1 MYFYPNSPIA
11 FQMPIIKRILFGVF
25 FIFCAIS
32 TSAQV
37 FSTPD
42 KFPQEVKNWIMES
55 RFRDAFLVGDRWL
68 AFHKNPKISSEE
80 LAEYDQIL
88 KNMPSKGFKSGELA
102 YFFVRSFIQ
111 FENSEKSRK
120 GFIQVWNKLL
130 EAKDPKTALEFAK
143 QVESWQYNNFFTDL
157 GSVGL
162 GIKGDIVFSWAS
174 IDPDSTT
181 DNKPKSQSG
190 PLISF
195 NAPEITFTSQ
205 KDTLR
210 LNADM
215 FYWDIKNR
223 FGKGI
228 NTLIA
233 GEKMGIP
240 AGQWQVG
247 NFSILPKSG
256 QILSKTSIWKEK
268 DLAIKGEGFIQIKK
282 KAGQKY
288 FSFDFKAE
296 EDLPKALVSQFWK
309 ANGRLWISNEKRG
322 LLGDL
327 HHKAKLE
334 IFQKDSLMARALADV
349 LWILPDESVQIPEG
363 IFSSYISSKDSIS
376 HERVKMNWQAK
387 SETFHV
393 QKLPGLAAEKLF
405 FEDSFHQLRLSA
417 DLAILSP
424 PLHRIDFFRVAAKGE
439 VPAWVESYD
448 FFEPNRLRNTL
459 GVLTYDPLR
468 ILYNYFKE
476 KKISSAYLGDIA
488 YKFNK
493 QEADL
498 KSGFYQFRQAGFI
511 TIENPGDL
519 LSFTR
524 AGLHYAQVV
533 YEKKDFDQF
542 FVASDGEI
550 VGRAPN
556 MSINLQNKQ
565 LAVNGVNEIM
575 VSDSLHAAFR
585 PQNKQLVFTKGRDFD
600 LDGEVK
606 IGNYRFRG
614 PDFRF
619 DFSKFTINFDKID
632 SITFFPLKKDGSLSN
647 KEVGSELK
655 YESGSILLS
664 PPNNKSG
671 RIANKAFP
679 KLIIPKGVTAYFNE
693 DWRANGVY
701 STKNYFQ
708 VPSIQLDSL
717 LNKEIT
723 FEGAFISDGIF
734 PPLKTNLEYMEDLS
748 LGFQYRSKLSL
759 DIYAKK
765 GKFQN
770 TGKLAMEKSG
780 LHGPGQLQLLGISSD
795 SKDVF
800 FYPDSLN
807 SKGISGK
814 ITSIAPYNYLPQASF
829 LSHNLYWEKSTDSL
843 IIQPIKNNFKL
854 YNNVAELNGTLKIH
868 QKNVFGQ
875 GELIQQ
881 EGYFISD
888 SFEFYANNWKTSNA
902 KLRIGKN
909 LKQFKPAIYSPE
921 IAAESDLKQKKINFR
936 APKNSSDE
944 AQIVFPFIGYQS
956 NGLEATWDIENRHF
970 KLSNKKGFVLS
981 AWESDSTQISD
992 SLSISNLQGS
1002 STGKGTITAK
1012 SADYDLKLEFLQL
1025 GGVENVSI
1033 GPSLIYPFKGQFGIQ
1048 KDRKFKPFQ
1057 NAKAVLDAKNE
1068 RHILNNLQVI
1078 DANENYFRGEGDYL
1092 LPRSSGDSI
1101 LIRFKQFEFV
1111 PGAKSTDE
1119 SFVKAEAHFGEK
1131 NNLSITPHQW
1141 FKGDV
1146 LLESNKEFIQFKGFV
1161 RPNLGL
1167 SGLRTGWIPFEP
1179 KPGEAP
1185 KLQLNE
1191 SLNDENGRPVTAG
1204 IFINEQNKLYPTFLG
1219 PQSDDQDP
1227 IVFSAEGSVTE
1238 EKDRFVIEGKQSKT
1252 ELLFKERQ
1260 FNAYGPIHFFEGNKL
1275 LKAAGNLV
1283 MSTDTLLP
1291 RLNTWLSL
1299 QFPFAPELL
1308 KNMGEK
1314 IVKHFLDEGPSEN
1327 SSDEPEQRD
1336 DYLRRAQ
1343 LILDQKIPEATML
1356 KMDKDHVPL
1365 HLVNPEF
1372 GKTINFSR
1380 VDWSWLPNTS
1390 AFYSSGPI
1398 SIVNVGNVDINSQ
1411 IKGFMEVIKKPNK
1424 EEFYGYWEISED
1436 LWYFFAYFE
1445 GELGVYSSD
1454 NAFLGVVRDLVK
1466 NGKKD
1471 KGQIRIVEA
1480 AADEKD
1486 AFLKRFTSYYRKVT
1500 PSQKTKKQVEKP
1512 KETPKPKTKS
1522 KQGGF

>member
-1 MYFYPNSPIA
+1 MYFYLNSPRA
-11 FQMPIIKRILFGVF
+11 FQMPYIKRVLLVVIL
-25 FIFCAIS
+25 IFCAFS
-32 TSAQV
+32 SKAQV
-37 FSTPD
+37 FSIPE
-42 KFPQEVKNWIMES
+42 KFPQEVRTWIMES
-55 RFRDAFLVGDRWL
+55 RFRDAYLVGDKWL

-80 LAEYDQIL
+80 LLAFDQML
-88 KNMPSKGFKSGELA
+88 KSMPSKGFKSGELA
-102 YFFVRSFIQ
+102 YFFVRSFMQ
-111 FENSEKSRK
+111 FEEVEKPRK
-120 GFIQVWNKLL
+120 SFIQVWNNLL
-130 EAKDPKTALEFAK
+130 DLKDSKTALELAK
-143 QVESWQYNNFFTDL
+143 QVESWQYNHFFTNL

-162 GIKGDIVFSWAS
+162 GVKGEIVFSWSS
-174 IDPDSTT
+174 IEVDSTA
-181 DNKPKSQSG
+181 NQKLKSQEG
-190 PLISF
+190 PLISI

-205 KDTLR
+205 KDTIR
-210 LNADM
+210 FASDV
-215 FYWDIKNR
+215 FYWDVKSR
-223 FGKGI
+223 LGRGV
-228 NTLIA
+228 NTQIP
-233 GEKMGIP
+233 GELMGIP
-240 AGQWQVG
+240 EGKWQLS
-247 NFSILPKSG
+247 NFTIATKSG
-256 QILSKTSIWKEK
+256 QILAKSSIWKEK
-268 DLAIKGEGFIQIKK
+268 ELEIKGEGTLQIKK
-282 KAGQKY
+282 KAGQKF

-296 EDLPKALVSQFWK
+296 EDLPKALTSKFWK

-322 LLGDL
+322 LLGDV

-334 IFQKDSLMARALADV
+334 IFHKDSLMAKAFAEV
-349 LWILPDESVQIPEG
+349 LWIFPDESVQIPEG
-363 IFSSYISSKDSIS
+363 AFVAQISNKDSIF

-387 SETFHV
+387 TETFHV

-405 FEDSFHQLRLSA
+405 FEDSFHELRLSA

-424 PLHRIDFFRVAAKGE
+424 PLHRIDFYRVAAKGE
-439 VPAWVESYD
+439 APAWVESYD
-448 FFEPNRLRNTL
+448 YFEPNRLKNTL
-459 GVLTYDPLR
+459 GLLTYDPLR
-468 ILYNYFKE
+468 ILYNYLKE
-476 KKISSAYLGDIA
+476 NKASSAYLGDIA
-488 YKFNK
+488 LKFNK

-498 KSGFYQFRQAGFI
+498 KLGFYQYKQAGFI
-511 TIENPGDL
+511 KMENPGDL

-524 AGLHYAQVV
+524 AGKHYAQVV
-533 YEKKDFDQF
+533 FEKKDFDQF
-542 FVASDGEI
+542 FVASDGEMAN
-550 VGRAPN
+550 RSPN
-556 MSINLQNKQ
+556 MSLNLQNNQ
-565 LAVNGVNEIM
+565 LAVNGVNEIT
-575 VSDSLHAAFR
+575 VSDSLHASFR
-585 PQNKQLVFTKGRDFD
+585 PQNNQLLFTKGRDFD

-614 PDFRF
+614 PDFKF
-619 DFSKFTINFDKID
+619 DFSKFTINFNQID
-632 SITFFPLKKDGSLSN
+632 SITFFPHKKDGSLST
-647 KEVGSELK
+647 KEVGAELK
-655 YESGSILLS
+655 YEAGSILLS

-671 RIANKAFP
+671 RNANKAFP

-701 STKNYFQ
+701 SKKNYFQ
-708 VPSIQLDSL
+708 VPTIQLDSL

-723 FEGAFISDGIF
+723 FEGSFVSDGIF
-734 PPLKTNLEYMEDLS
+734 PPLKTNLEFMEDLS
-748 LGFQYRSKLSL
+748 LGFQYRSKLPL
-759 DIYAKK
+759 DIYVKK
-765 GKFQN
+765 GKFQSS
-770 TGKLAMEKSG
+770 GKILMEKTG
-780 LHGPGQLQLLGISSD
+780 LHGPGQLQFLGVSSEARN
-795 SKDVF
+795 VI
-800 FYPDSLN
+800 FYPDSL
-807 SKGISGK
+807 SLLGTSGK
-814 ITSIAPYNYLPQASF
+814 ISAIQPYNYLPQANF
-829 LSHNLYWEKSTDSL
+829 LAHTLSWEKQTDSL
-843 IIQPIKNNFKL
+843 IIQPQKNNIHLFA
-854 YNNVAELNGTLKIH
+854 NQAELNGKLKIH
-868 QKNVFGQ
+868 EKRVFGQ

-888 SFEFYANNWKTSNA
+888 NFEFFANNWKTSNA
-902 KLRIGKN
+902 NLRIGKN
-909 LKQFKPAIYSPE
+909 LKKFKPAIFSPE

-936 APKNSSDE
+936 APKNSTDE

-970 KLSNKKGFVLS
+970 RLSSKKGFILS
-981 AWESDSTQISD
+981 AWESDSTQVSD
-992 SLSISNLQGS
+992 SLSISNLQGT

-1068 RHILNNLQVI
+1068 RHVLNNLQVI

-1101 LIRFKQFEFV
+1101 LVRFKQFEFV
-1111 PGAKSTDE
+1111 PGAKKNDE

-1167 SGLRTGWIPFEP
+1167 SGFRTGWIPFEP

-1185 KLQLNE
+1185 KLHLNE
-1191 SLNDENGRPVTAG
+1191 LLNDENGRPVTAG

-1227 IVFSAEGSVTE
+1227 TVFSAEGLVTE

-1252 ELLFKERQ
+1252 ELLFTERQ
-1260 FNAYGPIHFFEGNKL
+1260 FKALGPIHFFEGNKL
-1275 LKAAGNLV
+1275 VKSAGNLV

-1314 IVKHFLDEGPSEN
+1314 IVKHFLDEGPSE
-1327 SSDEPEQRD
+1327 SSADEPEQRD
-1336 DYLRRAQ
+1336 EYLSRAQ
-1343 LILDQKIPEATML
+1343 QILGQKIPEATLL
-1356 KMDKDHVPL
+1356 KMDKDHLPL

-1372 GKTINFSR
+1372 AKTINFSR
-1380 VDWSWLPNTS
+1380 VDWAWLPNTS
-1390 AFYSSGPI
+1390 SFYSTGPI
-1398 SIVNVGNVDINSQ
+1398 SIANVGNIDINSQ
-1411 IKGFMEVIKKPNK
+1411 IKGYMEVIKKPNK

-1454 NAFLGVVRDLVK
+1454 NAFLGTVRNLVK
-1466 NGKKD
+1466 NGGKD

-1500 PSQKTKKQVEKP
+1500 PSQKLKKQVSTP